1 MAVAA
6 VLDDEVSL
14 EETEA
19 IIDGLTST
27 EAELVE
33 SASMLA
39 LQLGVPLERAVPL
52 VYQHC
57 MKEATL

>member
-1 MAVAA
+1 MTVAA
-6 VLDDEVSL
+6 VLDDEVSP
-14 EETEA
+14 EETQA
-19 IIDGLTST
+19 IIDGLSST
-27 EAELVE
+27 EAELVK

>member
-27 EAELVE
+27 EAELAE
-33 SASMLA
+33 RAAMLA
-39 LQLGVPLERAVPL
+39 RLHDVPLERAVPL
-52 VYQHC
+52 VYQQC